1 MVAPESNI
9 ANTHTSKKLM
19 SPNFENTVARPDD
32 TALSIQRGRPPSC
45 ASTESSRSSSPSLM
59 DDSPPSDCDY
69 AKRVAVQNN
78 MDIEADDALPSAGPQ
93 KYDFAM
99 LLSQAP
105 YAPHEDALLCC

>member
-1 MVAPESNI
+1 
-9 ANTHTSKKLM
+9 
-19 SPNFENTVARPDD
+19 
-32 TALSIQRGRPPSC
+32 
-45 ASTESSRSSSPSLM
+45 M

-99 LLSQAP
+99 PPLQAP
-105 YAPHEDALLCC
+105 HAPHEDALNEPSPADNFNTSQEPSPLLRRTNF